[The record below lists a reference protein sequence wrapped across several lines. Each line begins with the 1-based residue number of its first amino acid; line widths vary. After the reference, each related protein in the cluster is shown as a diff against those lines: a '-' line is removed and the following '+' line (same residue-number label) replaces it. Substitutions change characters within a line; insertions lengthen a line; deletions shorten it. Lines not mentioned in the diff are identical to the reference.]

1 VWDLIDATPFFL
13 NLVGRNSER
22 ELIMLTTAQKFEPYS
37 LTVKDAA
44 KYFGLAAQTFY
55 NWINIGKLHRGI
67 HYLKIGKKVVIVRE
81 KFIEWMEAQDGDL
94 FEK

>member
-1 VWDLIDATPFFL
+1 MLHINREITQKQGNL
-13 NLVGRNSER
+13 NSKITQHSE
-22 ELIMLTTAQKFEPYS
+22 ITPYS
-37 LTVKDAA
+37 LSINEASRH
-44 KYFGLAAQTFY
+44 FGLATGTFY